1 MTLEVL
7 LTLYRYNGWANK
19 RLLEAAN
26 GLSPAECTRNLGGSL
41 PSVHGTL
48 LHILWVELMFMR
60 RWRGRSTTDLS
71 APPWLDSVATISS
84 AWEDLEHERTAYLGQ
99 LADAD
104 VTRTISY
111 VDSRGRSISLALWQT
126 LLHLVNHSTYHRGQ
140 VASQLR
146 QLGHAPPATDFI
158 VFCGEQR

>member
-48 LHILWVELMFMR
+48 LHILWVELMFLR
-60 RWRGRSTTDLS
+60 RWRGRSTADLS
-71 APPWLDSVATISS
+71 APPQLDSVATISS
-84 AWEDLEHERTAYLGQ
+84 AWEDLEHERTAYLSQ

-104 VTRTISY
+104 VTRTVSY

-126 LLHLVNHSTYHRGQ
+126 LLHLANHSTYHRGQ

-146 QLGHAPPATDFI
+146 QSGHAPPATDFI

>member
-7 LTLYRYNGWANK
+7 LTLYRYNEWANR
-19 RLLEAAN
+19 RLLQAAN
-26 GLSPAECTRNLGGSL
+26 LLPATEFTRDLGGSL
-41 PSVHGTL
+41 QSVHGTL

-60 RWRGRSTTDLS
+60 RWRGRSATDLS
-71 APPWLDSVATISS
+71 APPQLDSVATISS

-111 VDSRGRSISLALWQT
+111 VDSRGRSVSLALWQT
-126 LLHLVNHSTYHRGQ
+126 LIHLANHSTYHRGQ

-146 QLGHAPPATDFI
+146 QLGYAPPATDFI
-158 VFCGEQR
+158 VFCGEPR